1 MRSLPS
7 ERKFIKII
15 PLIDI
20 EIFPWVSQIFEL
32 LVVQDVR
39 GFLSWEQ
46 STAKG
51 KNTQTNKKTKTS
63 PTIYWKYWAVM
74 PLSYTLYRQHC

>member
-51 KNTQTNKKTKTS
+51 KNTQTNKKNKNIS
-63 PTIYWKYWAVM
+63 NNLLKI
-74 PLSYTLYRQHC
+74 LSSDAAKLHTV

>member
-32 LVVQDVR
+32 LVVEDVR

-51 KNTQTNKKTKTS
+51 KNTQTNKKNKNIS
-63 PTIYWKYWAVM
+63 NNLLKI
-74 PLSYTLYRQHC
+74 LSSDAAKLHTV